1 MQLLDLPPEL
11 VRPIFQHV
19 APSFGLAELLRLR
32 TVCCE
37 YSPLLP
43 LTGCPGRAPSC
54 LTGGR
59 HRDSRR

>member
-19 APSFGLAELLRLR
+19 APSFGLSELLRLR

-37 YSPLLP
+37 FPRPYPS
-43 LTGCPGRAPSC
+43 RAPRRTPSC
-54 LTGGR
+54 LTGR
-59 HRDSRR
+59 RYRDSRR

>member
-37 YSPLLP
+37 LLP
-43 LTGCPGRAPSC
+43 PLYPSRVTPTAHALLPHRMAPS
-54 LTGGR
+54 
-59 HRDSRR
+59 